1 MIFFLKYWKPIIID
15 ILKIRV
21 NDMMN
26 LIMIMN
32 LLMYSSVMDM
42 SDNGLW
48 MIMLYPTILILMI
61 RKWNI
66 LFMWVVIISMKMRY
80 DIMNLVIT
88 IVLVIQMESS
98 IEFQH
103 IYKLTIYF
111 YNGSRYDFNSS
122 WNWFHLIRKHK
133 VRMMIHDCDIYN
145 WRQEIVI
152 RVVYW
157 IQELVQD
164 NQ

>member
-1 MIFFLKYWKPIIID
+1 
-15 ILKIRV
+15 
-21 NDMMN
+21 MN

-48 MIMLYPTILILMI
+48 IIMLYPTTILILMI

-66 LFMWVVIISMKMRY
+66 LFMWVVIISMEMRCGV
-80 DIMNLVIT
+80 MNLVIT

-103 IYKLTIYF
+103 NYKLTIYF
-111 YNGSRYDFNSS
+111 YNGSPYDFNSS

-145 WRQEIVI
+145 WRQEIDD
-152 RVVYW
+152 RVEYW

-164 NQ
+164 NQQCIEEHCKPNNRKRSVQLQAC

>member
-1 MIFFLKYWKPIIID
+1 MIFFLKYWKLYIID

-32 LLMYSSVMDM
+32 LLMDM
-42 SDNGLW
+42 SDSGLW
-48 MIMLYPTILILMI
+48 MIMLYPTILILML

-66 LFMWVVIISMKMRY
+66 LFMWVMIISMEMRCGV
-80 DIMNLVIT
+80 MNLVIT

-103 IYKLTIYF
+103 NYKLIIYF

-152 RVVYW
+152 RVEYW

>member
-1 MIFFLKYWKPIIID
+1 MIFFLKYWKLIILD

-66 LFMWVVIISMKMRY
+66 LFMWVVIISMEMRCGV
-80 DIMNLVIT
+80 MNLVIT